1 MFGGQNYF
9 WNNITFTTFSQ
20 QILYDKRLVVGLKV
34 MLVLAQ
40 IKINNC

>member
-1 MFGGQNYF
+1 MFGGKNYF

-20 QILYDKRLVVGLKV
+20 QILYDKQLVVGLKV
-34 MLVLAQ
+34 MLGLAQ